1 MDGDAPH
8 YSFCINDLPVMS
20 KNESI
25 LFNLS
30 CSLLRTHY
38 DRTNNSRLWKTSRV
52 QVQDSGQLFVQNCT
66 MDLFNAKSVAEVTAG
81 FFQFPVKYYLK

>member
-8 YSFCINDLPVMS
+8 YSFYINDLPVMS

-38 DRTNNSRLWKTSRV
+38 DRTNKYRLWKTSSV
-52 QVQDSGQLFVQNCT
+52 QVQDSGHPRKHVFSSKPVLWIYLT
-66 MDLFNAKSVAEVTAG
+66 LNASRK
-81 FFQFPVKYYLK
+81 